1 MVRMKNVETLTETD
15 EQEMLLNRI
24 VSKIRQSLEL
34 AEILQT
40 TAEEVRI
47 FLDADRVKIYQFAAD
62 GSGETIAE
70 SIKNRSLPSLL
81 GLHFPAEDIP
91 ARARQGFIQARQRV
105 IVDVASGLKIANQ
118 LDSELTRESP
128 IAEDIRYSKVDP
140 CHAEYLTNMGVSSSL
155 VLPIL
160 YKKELWGLLACH
172 QRQPKNYSERELAMV
187 QLVVDQ
193 LSIAIAQSHLLQ
205 QAKLQADNEAVINKI
220 GYLLHSPKDV
230 ARQGLD
236 SGSDVADAEGQKI
249 EEIRQT
255 VLEEIAKA
263 LRADGARLYITATPT
278 GVATQTYTTGVQPD
292 LGEREVEETDLWQS
306 IIYNA
311 TKGISEEDLEG
322 LPNNLEFPGLEKLG
336 GSSESNYSSNKNILT
351 HLYAINDLYR
361 EPEFQSLVP
370 VFRRTEIRSITIVP
384 LKYQQQCVGCLTLF
398 RNQIDTETL
407 WAGRN
412 DGDRRNLFPRKSFA
426 AWREIKKGQAQ
437 PWTNEEIKLAKSIG
451 IYLYLAIVQSRVEA
465 MLRHQASHDPLTGLS
480 NRLLFNEQLSLALAN
495 AHQSGEMLAVMFLDL
510 DGFKQINDTLG
521 HAAGDLV
528 LKNVGDRLK
537 ASLPKCDNIARWG
550 GDEFTF
556 LNAKIESSEEAAY
569 MAREILQSLNAPFR
583 LNEHEF
589 YMKATLGI
597 AIAPSDGTDTDTLL
611 KNADA
616 AMHRAKQLG
625 KNQYQFYTTAI
636 GNQIYNRMVLE
647 NNLYKALYRDEFR
660 LYYQPQVELETGK
673 IVGMEALI
681 RWQHPQRG
689 LISPY
694 HFISIAEE
702 AGLICR
708 ISEWVLE
715 TASAQNALWQ
725 KQGLPP
731 ITIAVNLSARQFQQK
746 TLVEAVAKILENT
759 NLEPEFLEL
768 EITETA
774 ALQDMKSTISILEEL
789 QSTGISISL
798 DDFGTGYSSLWT
810 LKKLPLNKLKI
821 DKSFIR
827 DATKAAND
835 MAIIRAIIAMGHE
848 LGLKVVAEG
857 VETKEQLEFLRSI
870 KCDAIQ
876 GYFFGYPIPP
886 ELVSQLWQLGGSN
899 GFCPLG
905 WRNN

>member
-1 MVRMKNVETLTETD
+1 MKNVETLTETD

-47 FLDADRVKIYQFAAD
+47 FLDADRVKIYKLAAD

-70 SIKNRSLPSLL
+70 SIKDRSLPSLL

-91 ARARQGFIQARQRV
+91 FHARQRFIKARQRV
-105 IVDVASGLKIANQ
+105 IVDVASGLKITNQ
-118 LDSELTRESP
+118 LDSDRTSDSP
-128 IAEDIRYSKVDP
+128 IAEDIRYSRVEP

-160 YKKELWGLLACH
+160 YKKQLWGLLACH
-172 QRQPKNYSERELAMV
+172 QRQPKSYSERELTMV

-205 QAKLQADNEAVINKI
+205 QAKLQADNEAILNKI
-220 GYLLHSPKDV
+220 GYLLHSPKD
-230 ARQGLD
+230 
-236 SGSDVADAEGQKI
+236 I

-255 VLEEIAKA
+255 VIEEIAKA
-263 LRADGARLYITATPT
+263 LGADGARLYITAAPT
-278 GVATQTYTTGVQPD
+278 GGETQIYTTGVQPD
-292 LGEREVEETDLWQS
+292 LGELEETDLWQS

-311 TKGISEEDLEG
+311 TKGISEEDINSLPNKIETAGFERPEG
-322 LPNNLEFPGLEKLG
+322 L
-336 GSSESNYSSNKNILT
+336 SESNYSSNKNILT

-370 VFRRTEIRSITIVP
+370 AFQGTQIRSITIVP

-412 DGDRRNLFPRKSFA
+412 DRDRRNLFPRKSFA
-426 AWREIKKGQAQ
+426 AWREIKTGQAQ
-437 PWTNEEIKLAKSIG
+437 PWTNDEIKLAKSIG
-451 IYLYLAIVQSRVEA
+451 IHLYLAIMQSRVEA

-480 NRLLFNEQLSLALAN
+480 NRLLFNEQLSFALAN

-510 DGFKQINDTLG
+510 DGFKQINDALG

-556 LNAKIESSEEAAY
+556 LITKIDSSEEAAY
-569 MAREILQSLNAPFR
+569 MSREILQSLDAPFR
-583 LNEHEF
+583 VSEHEF
-589 YMKATLGI
+589 YIKGTLGI
-597 AIAPSDGTDTDTLL
+597 AMAPSDGTDTDTLL

-660 LYYQPQVELETGK
+660 LYYQPQVDLETGK
-673 IVGMEALI
+673 MLGMEALI

-689 LISPY
+689 LISPNR
-694 HFISIAEE
+694 FISIAEE

-715 TASAQNALWQ
+715 TASAQNVLWQ
-725 KQGLPP
+725 KEGLPP
-731 ITIAVNLSARQFQQK
+731 ITIAVNLSGRQFQQK
-746 TLVEAVAKILENT
+746 TLVETVAKILQT
-759 NLEPEFLEL
+759 TKLQPEFLEF

-774 ALQDMKSTISILEEL
+774 ALQDMRGTISILEEL
-789 QSTGISISL
+789 QKMGIQISL

-827 DATKAAND
+827 DATRDAND

-857 VETKEQLEFLRSI
+857 VETLEQLEFLRSI

-876 GYFFGYPIPP
+876 GYFFSRPLPP
-886 ELVSQLWQLGGSN
+886 DQVTQLWQLGGSY
-899 GFCPLG
+899 GFCPVG
-905 WRNN
+905 WRLKDN

>member
-40 TAEEVRI
+40 TVEEVRI
-47 FLDADRVKIYQFAAD
+47 FLDADRVKIYKFVAD

-70 SIKNRSLPSLL
+70 SIKDRSLPSLL

-91 ARARQGFIQARQRV
+91 ARARQWFIQARQRV
-105 IVDVASGLKIANQ
+105 IVDVASGLKITNQ
-118 LDSELTRESP
+118 LDSELTSDSP
-128 IAEDIRYSKVDP
+128 IAEDIRYSRVDP
-140 CHAEYLTNMGVSSSL
+140 CHAEYLINMGVSSSL

-160 YKKELWGLLACH
+160 DKKQLWGLLACH
-172 QRQPKNYSERELAMV
+172 QRQPKNYSERELTMA

-205 QAKLQADNEAVINKI
+205 QAKRQADNEAILNKI
-220 GYLLHSPKDV
+220 GYLLHSPKN
-230 ARQGLD
+230 
-236 SGSDVADAEGQKI
+236 I

-263 LRADGARLYITATPT
+263 LRADGARLYITAAPT
-278 GVATQTYTTGVQPD
+278 GVETQTYITGVQPD
-292 LGEREVEETDLWQS
+292 LGGLEETDLWQS
-306 IIYNA
+306 IVYNA
-311 TKGISEEDLEG
+311 TKGISEEDLKE
-322 LPNNLEFPGLEKLG
+322 LPKKIELSGIEKPG
-336 GSSESNYSSNKNILT
+336 GSSELNHSSNKNIFT
-351 HLYAINDLYR
+351 HLYAINNLYL

-370 VFRRTEIRSITIVP
+370 AFRSTEIRSISIIP

-412 DGDRRNLFPRKSFA
+412 DRDRRNRFPRKSFA
-426 AWREIKKGQAQ
+426 VWREIKKGQAQ

-451 IYLYLAIVQSRVEA
+451 IHLYLGIMQSRVEG

-510 DGFKQINDTLG
+510 DGFKQINDALG

-537 ASLPKCDNIARWG
+537 AYLSKCNKIARWG

-556 LNAKIESSEEAAY
+556 LKTKIESSEEAAY
-569 MAREILQSLNAPFR
+569 MAREILQSLDAPFR

-589 YMKATLGI
+589 YIKGTLGI
-597 AIAPSDGTDTDTLL
+597 AIAPNDGRDAETLL

-660 LYYQPQVELETGK
+660 LYYQPQVDLETGK
-673 IVGMEALI
+673 IFGMEALI
-681 RWQHPQRG
+681 RWQHPERG

-694 HFISIAEE
+694 DFISIAEE
-702 AGLICR
+702 SGLICR
-708 ISEWVLE
+708 ISEWILE
-715 TASAQNALWQ
+715 TASAQNASWQ
-725 KQGLPP
+725 QQGLPP
-731 ITIAVNLSARQFQQK
+731 ITVAVNFSARQFQQK
-746 TLVEAVAKILENT
+746 TLVETVANILQT
-759 NLEPEFLEL
+759 TKLKPEFLEL

-774 ALQDMKSTISILEEL
+774 ALQDMKSTISILEEF
-789 QSTGISISL
+789 QKMGISISL

-827 DATKAAND
+827 EATSDPND

-876 GYFFGYPIPP
+876 GYFFSRPLPP
-886 ELVSQLWQLGGSN
+886 ELVSQLWQQEGGSYN
-899 GFCPLG
+899 FCPLG

>member
-1 MVRMKNVETLTETD
+1 MVRIKNIETLTETD

-40 TAEEVRI
+40 TVEEVRI
-47 FLDADRVKIYQFAAD
+47 FLDADRVKIYEFATD

-70 SIKNRSLPSLL
+70 SIKDHSLPSLL

-91 ARARQGFIQARQRV
+91 PSARQRFIQARQRV
-105 IVDVASGLKIANQ
+105 IVDVASGLKITNQ
-118 LDSELTRESP
+118 LDSELTSDSP
-128 IAEDIRYSKVDP
+128 IAEDIRYSRVDP

-160 YKKELWGLLACH
+160 DKKQLWGLLACH
-172 QRQPKNYSERELAMV
+172 QRQSKKYSERELTMV

-205 QAKLQADNEAVINKI
+205 QAKLQANNETILNKI
-220 GYLLHSPKDV
+220 GYLLHSPQD
-230 ARQGLD
+230 
-236 SGSDVADAEGQKI
+236 I
-249 EEIRQT
+249 EQIRQT
-255 VLEEIAKA
+255 VLEKIAKA
-263 LRADGARLYITATPT
+263 LRADGARLYITAHPT
-278 GVATQTYTTGVQPD
+278 GVEAQTYTTGVQPE
-292 LGEREVEETDLWQS
+292 LFELEETDLWQS
-306 IIYNA
+306 IIYNT
-311 TKGISEEDLEG
+311 TKGISEEDLKG
-322 LPNNLEFPGLEKLG
+322 LPKQVKLQVVEKPEG
-336 GSSESNYSSNKNILT
+336 NSESNYSSNKNIFT
-351 HLYAINDLYR
+351 HLYAINDLYL
-361 EPEFQSLVP
+361 EPEFQFLVP
-370 VFRRTEIRSITIVP
+370 AFRGTKIRSITIVP

-398 RNQIDTETL
+398 RNEIDTETL

-412 DGDRRNLFPRKSFA
+412 DGDRRNHLPRRSFA

-437 PWTNEEIKLAKSIG
+437 PWTNDEIKLAKSIG
-451 IYLYLAIVQSRVEA
+451 IHLYLAIMQSRVEA

-480 NRLLFNEQLSLALAN
+480 NRVLFNEQLSLALAN
-495 AHQSGEMLAVMFLDL
+495 AHQSGEMLVVMFLDL

-528 LKNVGDRLK
+528 LKNVGDRFK

-556 LNAKIESSEEAAY
+556 LNTKIDSSEEAAY
-569 MAREILQSLNAPFR
+569 MAREILQSLDAPFC
-583 LNEHEF
+583 LDEHEF
-589 YMKATLGI
+589 YLKGTLGI
-597 AIAPSDGTDTDTLL
+597 AIAPNDGTDAETLL

-660 LYYQPQVELETGK
+660 LYYQPQVDLETGK
-673 IVGMEALI
+673 IFGMEALI
-681 RWQHPQRG
+681 RWQHPERG

-694 HFISIAEE
+694 DFISIAEE
-702 AGLICR
+702 SGLICR
-708 ISEWVLE
+708 ISEWILE
-715 TASAQNALWQ
+715 TASAQNASWQ
-725 KQGLPP
+725 QQGLPP
-731 ITIAVNLSARQFQQK
+731 ITVAVNFSARQFQQQSLVK
-746 TLVEAVAKILENT
+746 TVAKILQT
-759 NLEPEFLEL
+759 TKLQPEFLEL

-827 DATKAAND
+827 EATIDAND

-876 GYFFGYPIPP
+876 GYFFSRPLPP
-886 ELVSQLWQLGGSN
+886 ELVSQLWQLGGSYN
-899 GFCPLG
+899 FCPLG
-905 WRNN
+905 WRLKSN